1 MAFGVKKTR
10 NPIIKV
16 LNSKGEWVDGL
27 RCKGNYCNHAKKPLD
42 EFYKA
47 PRNLSGYMNI
57 CIECY
62 LKKAKESRE
71 KTKKQEV
78 LQEE

>member
-27 RCKGNYCNHAKKPLD
+27 KCKGNYCNHAEKPLD

-47 PRNLSGYMNI
+47 PRNISGHMNI

-71 KTKKQEV
+71 KTKTHDDSEQV
-78 LQEE
+78 